1 MMQTFTGK
9 EYLKIDIAN
18 SFGLDKEDW
27 DVRLDWFN
35 QNEKQLDTLVKS
47 AESPAMYFAG
57 IQAWKKAS
65 KGEPTGYP
73 ISLDATA
80 SGIQILACL
89 TGDRRAAELCNVID
103 TGTRA
108 DAYTHLYMAMC
119 EKLGEA
125 GQIQRDDTKKSVMTA
140 FYGSTATPK
149 RIFGEGKLLEIFYE
163 TMTEQAPGAWELNE
177 QFLAM
182 WDPTKYSND
191 WVMPDNFHVHVKVM
205 ATVAENV
212 QFLNAPYE
220 VQYSVNQ
227 PMENGR
233 SLGANCN
240 HSVDGMLVR
249 EMERR
254 CNYDPRK
261 IANLDEAIEDGVY
274 GKETNNEN
282 GKLVSILWDHYLDSG
297 FISARI
303 LNYLDST
310 NLGLVNINVIRFLIE
325 TLPAKPFEVISVHD
339 CFRCLPNYGNDL
351 RRQYNILLAEI
362 AQSNLLSFLVSQMV
376 GRIVTI
382 NKIDPDMYK
391 EILDANYSLS

>member
-18 SFGLDKEDW
+18 SFGLDKELWND
-27 DVRLDWFN
+27 RINWFN
-35 QNEKQLDTLVKS
+35 TNEHQLETLTNK

-57 IQAWKKAS
+57 ISAYRKSQ
-65 KGEPTGYP
+65 KGEAIGYP

-89 TGDRRAAELCNVID
+89 TGDRKAAELCNVID

-119 EKLGEA
+119 DKLGEA

-149 RIFGEGKLLEIFYE
+149 RIFGEGKLLDIFYE

-249 EMERR
+249 EMTRR
-254 CNYDPRK
+254 CNYNPNT
-261 IANLDEAIEDGVY
+261 ISNLQLVIEDGVY
-274 GKETNNEN
+274 GKETSNEN

-303 LNYLDST
+303 LDYLDST
-310 NLGLVNINVIRFLIE
+310 NLGIVNVNVIKFLIE

-382 NKIDPDMYK
+382 TKIDPDMYK